1 MGNLQKFVLKQSTE
15 LMQRFSNLLLNFW
28 TDYHVLCW
36 NLDKQ
41 FTSFIGSELLLFIKN
56 TEMIVAFLKEN
67 FQDTKTLS
75 NLCEGLLLWE
85 EISPFLVITDIE
97 DVDDYEKKLVSF
109 TDNLK
114 KFYKV
119 GSESFLTKDKRN
131 PGGDETFY
139 MHCLRFYLPK
149 IARTTL
155 DKDGYGL
162 GIFTMQGYERRNK
175 ESKNTLQRFCNG
187 KRDILPNNMNRL
199 YYVFHYDINAY

>member
-97 DVDDYEKKLVSF
+97 DVDDYEKKLASF

-114 KFYKV
+114 NSTKLEVKV
-119 GSESFLTKDKRN
+119 FSQKTKEIQEEMKLS
-131 PGGDETFY
+131 T
-139 MHCLRFYLPK
+139 C
-149 IARTTL
+149 I
-155 DKDGYGL
+155 
-162 GIFTMQGYERRNK
+162 
-175 ESKNTLQRFCNG
+175 
-187 KRDILPNNMNRL
+187 
-199 YYVFHYDINAY
+199 V